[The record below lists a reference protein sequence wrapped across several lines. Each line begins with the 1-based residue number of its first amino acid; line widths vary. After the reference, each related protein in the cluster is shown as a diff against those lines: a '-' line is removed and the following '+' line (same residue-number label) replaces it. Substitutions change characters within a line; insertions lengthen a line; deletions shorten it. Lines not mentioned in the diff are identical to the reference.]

1 MDVTTYLQEKGQV
14 VKDHLTKLVS
24 EKGLPQDSLYRAA
37 KYSLMAG
44 GKRLRPILAI
54 ATAESFGCEPNKI
67 LNVACA
73 LELIHTYS
81 LIHDDLPCMD
91 DDDLRRGK
99 PTLHKVYPEAHAVL
113 AGDYLLTYA
122 FEVISTDEAL
132 TDTQKVKLITTLSQN
147 AGGQG
152 MIGGQVMDIEAE
164 DRQIPIEDL
173 QCIHRNK
180 TGAMITAS
188 VIFGGIVA
196 GVPEQQLETLKLYGE
211 DIGLAFQIIDDV
223 LDVTQSEEVLGKTA
237 GSDITNNKSTYVSLI
252 GLEQAHATAHSLLL
266 SAEERLKTLPITSS
280 ILEDLSNFI
289 VNRQQ

>member
-1 MDVTTYLQEKGQV
+1 MDVKTYL
-14 VKDHLTKLVS
+14 S
-24 EKGLPQDSLYRAA
+24 EKGRIVQTHLDTLVAEKELPQDSLYRAA

-54 ATAESFGCEPNKI
+54 ATAESFGCEAQLV
-67 LNVACA
+67 LNAACA
-73 LELIHTYS
+73 LELVHTYS

-99 PTLHKVYPEAHAVL
+99 PTLHKVYPEAHAIL

-122 FEVISTDEAL
+122 FEVIATDSHL
-132 TDTQKVKLITTLSQN
+132 TEEQKVKLITTLSQS
-147 AGGQG
+147 AGGLG

-164 DRQIPIEDL
+164 NRQVKIEEL

-188 VIFGGIVA
+188 VIFGGIIA
-196 GVPEQQLETLKLYGE
+196 GASEKQLEMLKLYGE

-237 GSDITNNKSTYVSLI
+237 GSDILNNKSTYVSLM
-252 GLEQAHATAHSLLL
+252 GLEQAHATAQSLLH
-266 SAEERLKTLPITSS
+266 SSQERINSLPITSP
-280 ILEDLSNFI
+280 ILRDLSHYI
-289 VNRQQ
+289 VNRQD

>member
-1 MDVTTYLQEKGQV
+1 MDATTYLQEKGQIV
-14 VKDHLTKLVS
+14 QDRLTSLVK

-54 ATAESFGCEPNKI
+54 ATAESFGCESQKT
-67 LNVACA
+67 LNAACA

-99 PTLHKVYPEAHAVL
+99 PTLHKVYPEAHAIL
-113 AGDYLLTYA
+113 AGDYLLTFA
-122 FEVISTDEAL
+122 FEVIATDPGL
-132 TDTQKVKLITTLSQN
+132 TDSQKVKLITTLSQN

-164 DRQIPIEDL
+164 DREVKVEEL

-188 VIFGGIVA
+188 VIFGGIIA
-196 GVPEQQLETLKLYGE
+196 GVNEQQLETLKLYGE

-223 LDVTQSEEVLGKTA
+223 LDVTQPEEVLGKTA
-237 GSDITNNKSTYVSLI
+237 GSDIANNKSTYVSLM
-252 GLEQAHATAHSLLL
+252 GLEQAHATAHSLLS
-266 SAEERLKTLPITSS
+266 SAQERLGILPLKSS
-280 ILEDLSNFI
+280 ILQDLSAYI

>member
-1 MDVTTYLQEKGQV
+1 MDVNTYLQEKGQTV
-14 VKDHLTKLVS
+14 HNHLTKLVE

-54 ATAESFGCEPNKI
+54 ATAESFGCETQKI
-67 LNVACA
+67 LNAACA

-99 PTLHKVYPEAHAVL
+99 PTLHKVYPEAHAIL

-122 FEVISTDEAL
+122 FEVIATDEAL
-132 TDTQKVKLITTLSQN
+132 TDAQKVKLITTLSQN

-164 DRQIPIEDL
+164 DRQIPVEEL

-196 GVPEQQLETLKLYGE
+196 GVTEQQLETLKLYGG

-237 GSDITNNKSTYVSLI
+237 GSDIANKKSTYVSLM
-252 GLEQAHATAHSLLL
+252 GLEQAHATAHSLLR
-266 SAEERLKTLPITSS
+266 SAQERLKSLPITSTT
-280 ILEDLSNFI
+280 LDDLSSYI